1 MMYPSVRPAVST
13 DYATL
18 VSWIPDARA
27 CAQWAGPHLRFPFSP
42 RELSEVIKVRGAK
55 DFSLVDAEGSLLG
68 FGQTWP
74 RDDGAVHLG
83 RVIVSPGERG
93 HALGFV
99 LGSALVAEAQR
110 DSRTGRVTLRVYR
123 DNPAAISV
131 YAKLGFKTVEAESN
145 AETWAMEL
153 VGPGGAR

>member
-18 VSWIPDARA
+18 ASWIPDAQA
-27 CAQWAGPHLRFPFSP
+27 CAQWAGPQLRFPFSP
-42 RELSEVIKVRGAK
+42 GELPELMKVRGAK
-55 DFSLVDAEGSLLG
+55 DFSLVDAEGNLLG
-68 FGQTWP
+68 FGQAWP

-83 RVIVSPGERG
+83 RVIISPGERG
-93 HALGFV
+93 RGLGFV

-131 YAKLGFKTVEAESN
+131 YAKLGFKAVDAESN
-145 AETWAMEL
+145 VETWAMEL
-153 VGPGGAR
+153 VGQAGAR